1 MQRRHE
7 EEQQLQAYLEEM
19 AEVCCIKYAAQKVWK
34 IVEAKMREKAKKQRI
49 VEKKKKKWMEYL

>member
-19 AEVCCIKYAAQKVWK
+19 AEVCCIKYAAQKVRK
-34 IVEAKMREKAKKQRI
+34 IVEAKMREKAKK
-49 VEKKKKKWMEYL
+49 